1 MPILKVHSSQSYFF
15 IPKGKSSSSDG
26 FSTYSEANFKQKI
39 DSYVKAQAVSFDV
52 YQRVRDATF
61 TDLTELHRS
70 IAKIKVLIV
79 ITKYPLDETKLKDMS
94 VSQYREDIDI
104 FNFAMESS
112 DIERT
117 EGPLSLQPRVG
128 RMTFGFDEVNALLKS
143 VKEKKTKQI
152 CL

>member
-1 MPILKVHSSQSYFF
+1 M
-15 IPKGKSSSSDG
+15 
-26 FSTYSEANFKQKI
+26 
-39 DSYVKAQAVSFDV
+39 

-112 DIERT
+112 GIERT